1 MPEEF
6 EASVE
11 QSYRSL
17 IRKIEDAHM
26 LLDYGRIRA
35 AFELAARAHAGQKRK
50 DGSPYVTHAVA
61 AADIA
66 SVCTI
71 VATSASAG
79 RNSVATSPAST

>member
-35 AFELAARAHAGQKRK
+35 AFELAARALRK
-50 DGSPYVTHAVA
+50 AKPGEDPRRVSQRVIAMLVRKGYDFSLAREALEAARA
-61 AADIA
+61 AA
-66 SVCTI
+66 
-71 VATSASAG
+71 G
-79 RNSVATSPAST
+79 EE